1 MKRNSYFF
9 YSQDKRLD
17 DRRSLPNDR
26 PQVPVGA
33 ASVAADTPF
42 RYDDEEYALH
52 TADDILNE
60 LGSPHTHALSKTRG
74 VTLDYLLLALSE
86 LCASFSSVTV
96 HKNTAARTT
105 LFLSVHALLFSVA
118 TLVYHTAAAGLP
130 VSILAEDGETP
141 SLTLSV
147 PYPSRTEEEA
157 AAVFGLLKE
166 ARLPILTAL
175 CEKGGFSLSLVPG
188 DSATEAH
195 FLMPRSEGDILTLMA
210 GVDPSLYAAFM
221 LPLRRFTY

>member
-9 YSQDKRLD
+9 YSQGKTEDEG
-17 DRRSLPNDR
+17 RSLPNDR

-42 RYDDEEYALH
+42 RYEDEEYAVR
-52 TADDILNE
+52 TADDILDE
-60 LGSPHTHALSKTRG
+60 LGSPHTHALAKTRG
-74 VTLDYLLLALSE
+74 VTLDYLLLTLSE
-86 LCASFSSVTV
+86 LCAPLSSVSV
-96 HKNTAARTT
+96 HKAPAAKVT

-118 TLVYHTAAAGLP
+118 TLVYHTAAEGLP
-130 VSILAEDGETP
+130 VSISAEDGETP

-147 PYPSRTEEEA
+147 SRPSHTEEEA

-188 DSATEAH
+188 DSVTEAR
-195 FLMPRSEGDILTLMA
+195 FSMPRSGGDTLTLMA